1 MSLAGSASETSPP
14 QVSQLA
20 QNCWYAVASSFAFR
34 KGPVAVPFAGHDFVL
49 FPDAEGLP
57 RLFSDRCPHRGASLA
72 LGQLEEGGCLRCP
85 FHGWKFAADGTCLE
99 APAEPAG
106 ASPPARSDLVGERPA
121 VESRGF
127 IWMWWGSG
135 PPDPALLPD
144 LPVFPDEAWGHVESS
159 FDWETHYSR
168 VIESNLDNSHAYWV
182 HKGTFASQ
190 DSPLSVPV
198 DLRKEDRMIA
208 ATVSFE
214 LPVKGALKLLR
225 TLSGQSGPLCATT
238 TFSFYYPNLN
248 IVDTSIGDQLR
259 FIFFNASLPQ
269 SDTHTLARWVKYSK
283 RKRFRLPGSE
293 AQSIAISR
301 TIFEEDHGVVR
312 SQRPTPVPLDLTQ
325 ERHVA
330 SDILSIE
337 YRRMHRRW
345 LSSEAAVTM
354 ARPEP
359 LGS

>member
-1 MSLAGSASETSPP
+1 MSIPGSVSETTSP

-20 QNCWYAVASSFAFR
+20 QNCWYAVASSFALQ
-34 KGPVAVPFAGHDFVL
+34 KGPVAVPFAGHDLVL
-49 FPDAEGLP
+49 FPDAEGRP
-57 RLFSDRCPHRGASLA
+57 HLFSDRCPHRGASLA
-72 LGQLEEGGCLRCP
+72 LGRVEAGCLRCP

-106 ASPPARSDLVGERPA
+106 ASPPARSGLVGERP
-121 VESRGF
+121 VLESRGF
-127 IWMWWGSG
+127 VWMWWG
-135 PPDPALLPD
+135 PDPADPALLPE
-144 LPVFPDEAWGHVESS
+144 LPLFPAADWSHVESS
-159 FDWETHYSR
+159 FDWDTHFSR

-190 DSPLSVPV
+190 DSPLSIPV

-225 TLSGQSGPLCATT
+225 TLMGQSGPLCATT

-259 FIFFNASLPQ
+259 FVFFNASLPQ
-269 SDTHTLARWVKYSK
+269 SDSHTLARWVKYSR
-283 RKRFRLPGSE
+283 RKRLRLPGS
-293 AQSIAISR
+293 AAKSIAISR
-301 TIFEEDHGVVR
+301 TIFQEDHGVVR
-312 SQRPTPVPLDLTQ
+312 SQRPSPVPLDLTE

-337 YRRMHRRW
+337 FRRMHRRW
-345 LSSEAAVTM
+345 LSAEPLATM
-354 ARPEP
+354 ARPDA

>member
-1 MSLAGSASETSPP
+1 
-14 QVSQLA
+14 
-20 QNCWYAVASSFAFR
+20 VASSFALQ
-34 KGPVAVPFAGHDFVL
+34 KGPVAVPFAGHDLVL
-49 FPDAEGLP
+49 FPDAEGRP
-57 RLFSDRCPHRGASLA
+57 HLFSDRCPHRGASLA
-72 LGQLEEGGCLRCP
+72 LGRVEAGCLRCP
-85 FHGWKFAADGTCLE
+85 FHGWKFAADGSCLE

-106 ASPPARSDLVGERPA
+106 ASPPARSSLVGERP
-121 VESRGF
+121 VLESRGF
-127 IWMWWGSG
+127 IWMWWGPD
-135 PPDPALLPD
+135 PPDPALLPE
-144 LPVFPDEAWGHVESS
+144 LPLFPAADWSHVESS
-159 FDWETHYSR
+159 FDWETHFSR

-190 DSPLSVPV
+190 DSPLSTPV

-225 TLSGQSGPLCATT
+225 TVMGQSGPLCATT

-259 FIFFNASLPQ
+259 FVFFNASLPQ
-269 SDTHTLARWVKYSK
+269 SDSHTVARWVKYSR
-283 RKRFRLPGSE
+283 RKRFRLPGS
-293 AQSIAISR
+293 AAKSVAISR

-312 SQRPTPVPLDLTQ
+312 SQRPTPVPLDLTE

-337 YRRMHRRW
+337 FRRMHRRW
-345 LSSEAAVTM
+345 LSAEPLATM
-354 ARPEP
+354 ARPEA

>member
-1 MSLAGSASETSPP
+1 MSFPGFVSETTSP

-20 QNCWYAVASSFAFR
+20 QNCWYAVASSFALQR
-34 KGPVAVPFAGHDFVL
+34 GPVAVPFAGQDLVL
-49 FPDAEGLP
+49 FPDAEGRP
-57 RLFSDRCPHRGASLA
+57 RIFSDRCPHRGASLT
-72 LGQLEEGGCLRCP
+72 LGHLEGGCLRCP

-106 ASPPARSDLVGERPA
+106 SSPPARSGLVGERPV

-127 IWMWWGSG
+127 VWMWWGPD
-135 PPDPALLPD
+135 PPDPALLPE
-144 LPVFPDEAWGHVESS
+144 LPLFPASEWSHVESS
-159 FDWETHYSR
+159 FDWETHFSR

-190 DSPLSVPV
+190 DSPLSIPV
-198 DLRKEDRMIA
+198 DLHKQDRMIA
-208 ATVSFE
+208 AKVSFE
-214 LPVKGALKLLR
+214 LPVKGALKLIR
-225 TLSGQSGPLCATT
+225 TLMGQSGPLCATT

-259 FIFFNASLPQ
+259 FVFCNASLPQ
-269 SDTHTLARWVKYSK
+269 SDSHTLARWVKYSK
-283 RKRFRLPGSE
+283 RKRFRLPGS
-293 AQSIAISR
+293 AARSVAISR
-301 TIFEEDHGVVR
+301 TIFQEDHGVVR
-312 SQRPTPVPLDLTQ
+312 SQRPTPVPLDLTE

-337 YRRMHRRW
+337 FRRMHRRW
-345 LSSEAAVTM
+345 LGAEAVATM
-354 ARPEP
+354 ARPDA